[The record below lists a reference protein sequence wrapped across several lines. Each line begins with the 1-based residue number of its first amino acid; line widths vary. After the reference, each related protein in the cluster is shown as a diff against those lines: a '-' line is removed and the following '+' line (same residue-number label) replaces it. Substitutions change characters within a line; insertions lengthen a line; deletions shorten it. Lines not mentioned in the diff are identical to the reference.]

1 MTTRRRFMQYSLCAS
16 SALLLEAMLPRLV
29 LAQAGMLRR
38 QIPSTGEQLPV
49 IGLGTADS
57 FNVESTPQA
66 LKPLADVLDRLFQA
80 GGTVIDTAPSY
91 EKSQGVIGT
100 LLAQQ
105 GRAEKAFL
113 ATKVEGRESSIEEI
127 QQEMADLKGA
137 PIDLL
142 QVHSM
147 INYKTL
153 LPLLREMKQQKMIR
167 YVGITHHSEMA
178 QDQMID
184 LVALEPMDFIQIN
197 LNPQDTKVEE
207 RLLPLCQDKGVAVM
221 INRPFL
227 DGRLFNQV
235 AGKQLP
241 AFASDI
247 GCTSWAQL
255 MIKYSISH
263 PAVTCIIPA
272 TSNPAHM
279 AENALAGTGELPD
292 ESMRKRIAEYFQ

>member
-1 MTTRRRFMQYSLCAS
+1 MTTRRRFMRYSLCAS
-16 SALLLEAMLPRLV
+16 SALLLQGFLPRLSMAEAV
-29 LAQAGMLRR
+29 MLKR
-38 QIPSTGEQLPV
+38 QIPSSGEQIPV

-57 FNVESTPQA
+57 FNVETTPEA
-66 LKPLADVLDRLFQA
+66 LKPLAEVLDRLFEA

-105 GRAEKAFL
+105 DRTEKAFL
-113 ATKVEGRESSIEEI
+113 ATKVEGQETSIADIEH
-127 QQEMADLKGA
+127 EMADLKGA

-147 INYKTL
+147 IHYKSL
-153 LPLLREMKQQKMIR
+153 MPLLREMKQQKSIR

-178 QDQMID
+178 QDEMIN
-184 LVALEPMDFIQIN
+184 LVESEPMDFIQIN
-197 LNPQDTKVEE
+197 LNPQETKAEQ
-207 RLLPLCQDKGVAVM
+207 RLLPLCQEKGVAVM

-227 DGRLFNQV
+227 DGRLFKVVVN
-235 AGKQLP
+235 KPLP
-241 AFASDI
+241 TFATEI
-247 GCTSWAQL
+247 GCSSWAQL
-255 MIKYSISH
+255 IIKYSIAH

-279 AENALAGTGELPD
+279 AENALAGMGELPD
-292 ESMRKRIAEYFQ
+292 SDMRKRISEYFK